1 MSRDRLREA
10 RNQQQGGYGGG
21 GYGQGGYG
29 QQPGGGYQQPQ
40 QGGYAAPQ
48 GGYAPPQHFGAEPT
62 RAPQQ
67 QSYNQQQQSYPMQQM
82 NGAGAGYSSGG
93 AGPNDMQNFFAEVE
107 SIQDDIKQMQQYVN
121 QVSELHS
128 RRLATTDDQQQSET
142 AAHLTELTQATSSL
156 TNSIR
161 NRITKLNDHNK
172 RSPAGDPDF
181 NTRKLQIGG
190 LQNAFRRALEEY
202 NLVEKR
208 SRDKYR
214 QRMERQIRIVKPDA
228 TQEEIKAAFE
238 NQQAGQQIFSQALV
252 QSRQSGARAAFAD
265 VQQRNQDLRK
275 IEETITELA
284 QMMQDMATL
293 VLEQDESVKQIEAS
307 AVQANTDV
315 ESGLKQ
321 TQQAVKSARR
331 ARKMRWACFIILLI
345 IAIVVAVV
353 VAIEVLKNQGKL

>member
-10 RNQQQGGYGGG
+10 RSQQQGAYGAG

-29 QQPGGGYQQPQ
+29 QQQQQ
-40 QGGYAAPQ
+40 QGGYNA
-48 GGYAPPQHFGAEPT
+48 GGYGAPPA
-62 RAPQQ
+62 QQ
-67 QSYNQQQQSYPMQQM
+67 QPPPAAYSQPQRQQYASVPAAQSYPMQPM
-82 NGAGAGYSSGG
+82 NGSGAG
-93 AGPNDMQNFFAEVE
+93 GPNNMQNFFAEVE

-128 RRLATTDDQQQSET
+128 RRLATTDDQQQAET
-142 AAHLTELTQATSSL
+142 ASHLTELTQATSSL

-161 NRITKLNDHNK
+161 NRITKLNDQNK

-190 LQNAFRRALEEY
+190 LQNSFRRALEEY

-228 TQEEIKAAFE
+228 TQEEIKTAFE

-345 IAIVVAVV
+345 IAIVVYV
-353 VAIEVLKNQGKL
+353 IKDPGSYLKTNL